1 MDIIKISYFDKRGQ
15 VMKELSV
22 FDIIGPNMIGPS
34 SSHTAGALKIAKV
47 AYQLAP
53 KKIAKVTFILYGSF
67 AKTYRGHGTDRALLA
82 GLLGMNEEDEHIKE
96 AFHYAKE
103 KGLNYVFEVSEDHRI
118 KHPNT
123 VDIIMSDPNGNE
135 ICITGSSIGG
145 GAISIDKVN
154 GVEVSFSGE
163 YHTLLIGHQDQP
175 GIVAHI
181 TNCLSNWKINIAYMR
196 VYRGTKGKM
205 ATTILEA
212 DEPICEQV
220 IEAISNH
227 LAVQYAKIIN

>member
-1 MDIIKISYFDKRGQ
+1 
-15 VMKELSV
+15 MKELSV

-53 KKIAKVTFILYGSF
+53 RAIANVTFILYGSF
-67 AKTYRGHGTDRALLA
+67 AKTYRGHGTDRALVA
-82 GLLGMNEEDEHIKE
+82 GLLGMNEEDERIKD
-96 AFHYAKE
+96 AFSYAKE
-103 KGLNYVFEVSEDHRI
+103 KGLHYEFVTSDSNYI

-123 VDIIMSDPNGNE
+123 VDIIMQDPEGNV
-135 ICITGSSIGG
+135 ISITGSSVGG

-154 GVEVSFSGE
+154 GMEVFFEGV
-163 YHTLLIGHQDQP
+163 YHTLLISHQDQP
-175 GIVAHI
+175 GIAAHI

-196 VYRGTKGKM
+196 IYREKKGKM
-205 ATTILEA
+205 ASTIIEA

-220 IEAISNH
+220 IAAISNH
-227 LAVQYAKIIN
+227 TAVQYAKIIN

>member
-1 MDIIKISYFDKRGQ
+1 
-15 VMKELSV
+15 MKELSV

-53 KKIAKVTFILYGSF
+53 KTINKVTFILYGSF
-67 AKTYRGHGTDRALLA
+67 AKTYRGHGTDRALVA
-82 GLLGMNEEDEHIKE
+82 GLLGMNEEDERIKD
-96 AFHYAKE
+96 AFDYAKE
-103 KGLNYVFEVSEDHRI
+103 KELNYEFVTSDSNHI

-123 VDIIMSDPNGNE
+123 VDIVMEDPEGNE
-135 ICITGSSIGG
+135 ISITGSSVGG

-154 GVEVSFSGE
+154 GMEVFFDGA
-163 YHTLLIGHQDQP
+163 YHTLLISHQDQT
-175 GIVAHI
+175 GIAAHI

-196 VYRGTKGKM
+196 IYREKKGKM
-205 ATTILEA
+205 ASTIIEA

-220 IEAISNH
+220 IAAISNH
-227 LAVQYAKIIN
+227 IAVQYAKIIN